1 MNGNTKWILSLIAL
15 FIFIATGLGGYA
27 VARVDMVETKL
38 TSEYVQKKDYRSDYN
53 RIDSGITRLNDK
65 LDELIREMK

>member
-1 MNGNTKWILSLIAL
+1 MNGNTKWIMSLVAL
-15 FIFIATGLGGYA
+15 FILIATGLGGYA
-27 VARVDMVETKL
+27 VARVDVVETKL

-65 LDELIREMK
+65 LDELIRELK